1 MKITLSKIALLLLGI
16 FALVACDNTEGP
28 VVNPDDDP
36 SNNTQL
42 PSDAFA
48 IEVEEVHA
56 TSAITEVTPVDKQM
70 YYVMY
75 LDVVSYFQD
84 GGIETA
90 EQLWEDDFSAFERG
104 AVESNMSLKDYMLK
118 ANIAFQGTTRVQWN
132 SVLPGQKSLLYIYG
146 IEFSEDG
153 ASYEPVTEIAWTIIE
168 PEYAPLQD
176 VEFDLGIDVNGA
188 EVALSVQPKEW
199 EGYYLVKFVDAN
211 SELYVGEGVEFDEA
225 YMSNIADEWIAV
237 LNSNLRGG
245 HTVEQVLNEI
255 CFKGATTI
263 NTELSTYTL
272 YSALVYPVAEYDG
285 YVQVVAEPSYI
296 NFSTEEVG
304 QSQMTIDIEITN
316 CYVRVA
322 DLRVTPSKADESYI
336 LLITPTEYLPAG
348 YDNNTLL
355 DLALGEFSYY
365 TQTFKGEITSHM
377 NTLYSEKEY
386 IVVAFGYSGGVVTT
400 GVYSEVF
407 KTQKE
412 GKCELEVTDVVVGGP
427 YRPTDLYNYDPETFK
442 YYTKPYYYDSVQFIV
457 TLEVKTSAPTRDI
470 FSYFVSKDDY
480 EWGGYDTT
488 FYDLLIDT
496 CDPLALAEGFW
507 DYGSYYA
514 CAAAF
519 DYKGD
524 VTDMWMSDLI
534 TWTMDDFRP
543 IDEFIEK
550 WEARDAM
557 VVMGLNADGGIVPLN
572 KLR

>member
-1 MKITLSKIALLLLGI
+1 MKITLSKFALLLLGI

-104 AVESNMSLKDYMLK
+104 AVENNMSLKDYMLK

-211 SELYVGEGVEFDEA
+211 SELYVGEGVEFDDA

-263 NTELSTYTL
+263 NTELGTYTL

-377 NTLYSEKEY
+377 NTLYPEKEY
-386 IVVAFGYSGGVVTT
+386 IVVAFGYSGGVVTSELFTELFTTEPEGECSTEVT
-400 GVYSEVF
+400 GVII
-407 KTQKE
+407 
-412 GKCELEVTDVVVGGP
+412 GGP
-427 YRPTDLYNYDPETFK
+427 YAPSDLYNYDPVTYK
-442 YYTKPYYYDSVQFIV
+442 YYAPNYTPDSAIGVIS
-457 TLEVKTSAPTRDI
+457 LEVQTSEPTRDI
-470 FSYFVSKDDY
+470 FAYPFPVMDY
-480 EWGGYDTT
+480 EWAGHETI

-496 CDPLALAEGFW
+496 CPALALCDIIY
-507 DYGSYYA
+507 DYSPYYV

-519 DYKGD
+519 DYKGN
-524 VTDMWMSDLI
+524 VTPMWMSEPI
-534 TWTMDDFRP
+534 NWTPGNTKP
-543 IDEFIEK
+543 IGELIEK
-550 WEARDAM
+550 LETKAN
-557 VVMGLNADGGIVPLN
+557 VMLMGVTVEGKVVPLR
-572 KLR
+572 K